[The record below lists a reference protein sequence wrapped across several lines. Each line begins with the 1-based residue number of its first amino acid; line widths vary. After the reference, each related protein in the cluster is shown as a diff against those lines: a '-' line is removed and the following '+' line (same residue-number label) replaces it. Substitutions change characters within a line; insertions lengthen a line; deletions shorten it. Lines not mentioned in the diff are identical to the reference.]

1 MQWWK
6 RIDQAGG
13 TALHRDVLFDRPRF
27 ADRHPPV
34 RSPRDPLPPA
44 QGVSRVCQDSG
55 RPRLHPH
62 LALPPH
68 PRFDGD
74 RSLEVSTLLQ
84 RPRPNNGLRHVQEP
98 SGIFHSLLGNTSF
111 GLTPPEFSSQAV
123 GQLGRRYRDSLV
135 LAHVAEA
142 HLLLRLD
149 LLELRECI
157 IFLSLLILPNAVA
170 DLFSISIS
178 FSNRQSDSSFRE
190 RRWQMRYIILDYRF
204 LNPMW
209 LWQ

>member
-111 GLTPPEFSSQAV
+111 GLT
-123 GQLGRRYRDSLV
+123 
-135 LAHVAEA
+135 
-142 HLLLRLD
+142 
-149 LLELRECI
+149 
-157 IFLSLLILPNAVA
+157 LPN
-170 DLFSISIS
+170 
-178 FSNRQSDSSFRE
+178 FRFKLLVSWVVVIAILWFWLMWQRLIYCCVWTSWSYVSAWYFY
-190 RRWQMRYIILDYRF
+190 RRWYFQTQLRPILNLHF
-204 LNPMW
+204 FFKSPKW
-209 LWQ
+209 LFF